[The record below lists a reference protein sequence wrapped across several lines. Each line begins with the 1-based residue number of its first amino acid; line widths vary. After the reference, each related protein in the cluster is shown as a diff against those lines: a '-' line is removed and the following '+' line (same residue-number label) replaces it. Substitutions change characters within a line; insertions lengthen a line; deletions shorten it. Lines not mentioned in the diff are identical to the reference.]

1 MSDLQSIATASCN
14 ISLVL
19 AKSHS
24 DVSSRLITKYK
35 YKDFKKLQR
44 IFFCG
49 FKFCGG
55 VYHSS
60 DGRIPVINSSWP
72 EAKFTGVTRSLEQ
85 SQGIASCAKYSFHCK
100 QPSNII
106 LNTILY
112 SSNACIPRWKQT
124 SSDSSE

>member
-44 IFFCG
+44 IFEVKTVVLNFAEE
-49 FKFCGG
+49 FIIHQMEEF
-55 VYHSS
+55 HSLIVLGQKLNLQVS
-60 DGRIPVINSSWP
+60 H
-72 EAKFTGVTRSLEQ
+72 EAWNKVKGLQAAQNTPFT
-85 SQGIASCAKYSFHCK
+85 AS
-100 QPSNII
+100 N
-106 LNTILY
+106 L
-112 SSNACIPRWKQT
+112 RT
-124 SSDSSE
+124 SY